1 MESAWRHPASGTPYT
16 PSRSVGFWGRACLLC
31 VMGGLVSGL
40 LYAFCL
46 MAGPVRWSWT
56 ISGRS
61 TGGLPGLAA
70 IVCALPA
77 VGFGIVAIGIGRIGA
92 RWLARTLVIGIG
104 LIVGAT
110 SFVALLGQAPLGSD
124 ALLATR
130 PVAFRDVS
138 LGLGAWE
145 VVSEPSRL
153 RERILGLRAVAAGD
167 ISLFA
172 GVLLGALICA
182 GLAADWSFRGA
193 RLLTG
198 GLMLDDRSGT
208 WFSPP
213 RDVMLFEP
221 LVGRDPTA
229 GDLAHLR
236 PARDEEGVIHDRPM
250 LVLRYHESNE
260 ALDREIVLVSL
271 VEWSIRQRGLLRRQ
285 KPLARVVLQPTFI
298 SRTEFDALF
307 QEK

>member
-1 MESAWRHPASGTPYT
+1 
-16 PSRSVGFWGRACLLC
+16 
-31 VMGGLVSGL
+31 MGGLVSGL

-92 RWLARTLVIGIG
+92 RWLARTLAIGIG

-130 PVAFRDVS
+130 PVAFREVG

-229 GDLAHLR
+229 EDLADLR
-236 PARDEEGVIHDRPM
+236 PASDEEGVIHDRPM

-271 VEWSIRQRGLLRRQ
+271 VEWSIRQHGLLRRQ
-285 KPLARVVLQPTFI
+285 KPLARVVLRPTFI

>member
-1 MESAWRHPASGTPYT
+1 
-16 PSRSVGFWGRACLLC
+16 
-31 VMGGLVSGL
+31 MGGLISGL

-56 ISGRS
+56 TPGRS

-77 VGFGIVAIGIGRIGA
+77 VGFGIVAIGMGRVGA
-92 RWLARTLVIGIG
+92 RWLARTLTIGIG

-110 SFVALLGQAPLGSD
+110 CFVALLGQAPLGSD

-153 RERILGLRAVAAGD
+153 GERILGLRAVAAGD

-229 GDLAHLR
+229 EDLADLR
-236 PARDEEGVIHDRPM
+236 PASDEEGVIHDRPM

-260 ALDREIVLVSL
+260 VLDREIVLVSL
-271 VEWSIRQRGLLRRQ
+271 VEWSIRRRGLLRRK

-298 SRTEFDALF
+298 SRAEFDALF
-307 QEK
+307 QGR